1 MLRAVTNNATS
12 SRPGL
17 LDGHRGRQCRCAQRG
32 PGKGRATRRDRR
44 TRHMVL
50 WPTGRSIG
58 LRMGLQVQVL
68 PRPLLPVRSSAHGC
82 LSGYGVSEPLGS
94 VTELEP
100 RQTQQFRICL
110 MGSPADG
117 MLWPPWLIWSLGG
130 ACASWACG
138 RGFGSASGSRMWGMI
153 HKRCM
158 RDPAQCARRMS
169 RAEPLWAEALLG
181 PVHSPW
187 RAFSGSPIKFNRHE
201 DSHPSEFEVCLSQ
214 TF

>member
-1 MLRAVTNNATS
+1 MRLWELESPWSCSWDSGLLPAVTNNATS
-12 SRPGL
+12 SRLGL

-32 PGKGRATRRDRR
+32 LGKGRATRPDRR

-58 LRMGLQVQVL
+58 LRVGLQVQVL

-117 MLWPPWLIWSLGG
+117 MLWPPWLTWWSVRFVGVR
-130 ACASWACG
+130 SWVRFRKRRSCVG
-138 RGFGSASGSRMWGMI
+138 RGSGT
-153 HKRCM
+153 H
-158 RDPAQCARRMS
+158 AVLA
-169 RAEPLWAEALLG
+169 
-181 PVHSPW
+181 
-187 RAFSGSPIKFNRHE
+187 
-201 DSHPSEFEVCLSQ
+201 
-214 TF
+214 